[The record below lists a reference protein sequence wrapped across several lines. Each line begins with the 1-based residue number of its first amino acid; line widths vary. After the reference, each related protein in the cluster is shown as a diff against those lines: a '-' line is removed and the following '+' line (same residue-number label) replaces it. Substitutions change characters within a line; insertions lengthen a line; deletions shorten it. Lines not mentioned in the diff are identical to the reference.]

1 MIDSGTARADSRV
14 RTPRGER
21 SREAILNAA
30 MELFAEQGYETAS
43 MLGIAARAQLS
54 KSVIYDHFGSKADLH
69 RALLEREA
77 DALLS
82 DLARAVPPP
91 DASTPRERLRCGI
104 EAFFRYAE
112 DRPVAWRLLIRDP
125 PAAPE
130 LAAAHYQIQ
139 RRGTDAVAVLI
150 AGEHLDD
157 PRKRLHKEML
167 AELLKSSI
175 TGLAVWW
182 SEHPDVPREQ
192 LVDTVYEFAWL
203 GLQHQ
208 VGARGLP
215 EPRPA

>member
-1 MIDSGTARADSRV
+1 MTDSATARVDRRV

-21 SREAILNAA
+21 SREAVLNAA
-30 MELFAEQGYETAS
+30 MGLFAEQGYEAAS
-43 MLGIAARAQLS
+43 MLGIAERAQLS

-82 DLARAVPPP
+82 EVARAVPAP
-91 DASTPRERLRCGI
+91 DTSTPGERLRSGI
-104 EAFFRYAE
+104 DAFFRYAE

-125 PAAPE
+125 PADPE
-130 LAAAHYQIQ
+130 LAAAHYGIQ
-139 RRGTDAVAVLI
+139 RRGTDAVAVLVG
-150 AGEHLDD
+150 GEHLDD
-157 PRKRLHKEML
+157 ESKRMHKEML

-182 SEHPDVPREQ
+182 SEHPDVPRQQ
-192 LVDTVYEFAWL
+192 LVDTSYEFAWL

-208 VGARGLP
+208 VADH
-215 EPRPA
+215 